1 MPLWIALNALCFQGR
16 PPAQSLN
23 PCAPPAPA
31 NPARQTGSAGSTGS
45 GPPAEQAGAFARGAG
60 ATVAGT
66 NGP

>member
-23 PCAPPAPA
+23 PCTPPAPA
-31 NPARQTGSAGSTGS
+31 NPARQAGSTGS
-45 GPPAEQAGAFARGAG
+45 APPAAEAGAFARGAG
-60 ATVAGT
+60 GVAAGT